1 MRPRICGRLINDN
14 YFVSVMSNRFAPYKE
29 ALQALSARTK
39 TPLPSLIL
47 SFAVLHELTALV
59 PLVGVFYGAKV
70 FGVGE
75 KVVSVVVDDDP
86 DGEYGWVRVKCK
98 NWVEE
103 GELWAGRV
111 GRRYGVFGFEKGQT
125 PDEHRHEIA
134 GDVANAVFA
143 YGITKVSIVP
153 LVFT

>member
-1 MRPRICGRLINDN
+1 
-14 YFVSVMSNRFAPYKE
+14 MSSPYKE

-59 PLVGVFYGAKV
+59 PLVGVFYGAKT

-75 KVVSVVVDDDP
+75 KVVSTVVDDGAA
-86 DGEYGWVRVKCK
+86 DGEYGWARAKFK

-103 GELWAGRV
+103 GESWAGRV
-111 GRRYGVFGFEKGQT
+111 GRRYGVFGFEKDQT
-125 PDEHRHEIA
+125 AHGHRYEIA
-134 GDVANAVFA
+134 GDVANAAFA
-143 YGITKVSIVP
+143 YGMTKVPI
-153 LVFT
+153 